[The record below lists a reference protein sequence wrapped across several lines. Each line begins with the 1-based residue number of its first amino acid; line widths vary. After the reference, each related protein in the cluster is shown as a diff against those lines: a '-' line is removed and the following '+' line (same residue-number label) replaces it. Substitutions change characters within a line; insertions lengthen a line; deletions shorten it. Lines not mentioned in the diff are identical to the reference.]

1 MKLNKKNT
9 SYKNNNYKNDNY
21 KNDKRDIINNYKVFI
36 KRNPQILPSKNIQ
49 IVEYMKKMYIPF
61 VEEKQEKSKEG
72 MDVINFNDV
81 FLASPKLFTPKK
93 IESINVKLS
102 QNPNMS
108 LYKLISYSL
117 FSKSFNY
124 FDSKPNNIGQLNM
137 ESFKYQVGKDLSRVD
152 INVNSIPLP
161 KGIKVVLQNYT
172 TDNYKTTDNFNLYI
186 MSIMKSNGIPIN
198 LNTIIILDAILCQDI
213 FNTVSDL
220 IIGFIADKIKPE
232 IVGDTKVNK
241 SVNIILTKK
250 EQYIIFHYNCEILIS
265 YQGILDPEFTCGNYS
280 FILKLDIKNNTYL
293 LELKLNYNVN
303 NCIPSNPI
311 QFTTFNNFI
320 NGNGNQN
327 DEPSSENKLNMY
339 KQDAYK
345 FIDNNK
351 PEIIAGLAT
360 TGLAS
365 VGALFLSGILGGKRK
380 TTKYKGM
387 TKKLKTRKK
396 IKKKRFS

>member
-1 MKLNKKNT
+1 
-9 SYKNNNYKNDNY
+9 
-21 KNDKRDIINNYKVFI
+21 
-36 KRNPQILPSKNIQ
+36 
-49 IVEYMKKMYIPF
+49 MYIPF

-81 FLASPKLFTPKK
+81 FLVSPKLFKPKK

-152 INVNSIPLP
+152 VNVNSIPLP

-327 DEPSSENKLNMY
+327 DEESSENKLTMY

>member
-1 MKLNKKNT
+1 
-9 SYKNNNYKNDNY
+9 
-21 KNDKRDIINNYKVFI
+21 
-36 KRNPQILPSKNIQ
+36 
-49 IVEYMKKMYIPF
+49 
-61 VEEKQEKSKEG
+61 
-72 MDVINFNDV
+72 
-81 FLASPKLFTPKK
+81 
-93 IESINVKLS
+93 
-102 QNPNMS
+102 
-108 LYKLISYSL
+108 
-117 FSKSFNY
+117 
-124 FDSKPNNIGQLNM
+124 
-137 ESFKYQVGKDLSRVD
+137 
-152 INVNSIPLP
+152 
-161 KGIKVVLQNYT
+161 
-172 TDNYKTTDNFNLYI
+172 
-186 MSIMKSNGIPIN
+186 

-265 YQGILDPEFTCGNYS
+265 YQEILDPEFTCGNYS

-327 DEPSSENKLNMY
+327 DEESSENKLNMY